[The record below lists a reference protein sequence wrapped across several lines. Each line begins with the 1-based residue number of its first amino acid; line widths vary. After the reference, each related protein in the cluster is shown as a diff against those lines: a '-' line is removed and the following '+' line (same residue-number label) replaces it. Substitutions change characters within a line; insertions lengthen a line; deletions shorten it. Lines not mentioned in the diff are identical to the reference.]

1 MAQFDVYVNPSKTNR
16 FAYPYLVDIQNPV
29 ISDIATRIV
38 IPLGNAGLFK
48 NKTMKGLTLEVE
60 YEGERLLL
68 LTPQIASVPAKVLKS
83 PIGSLEHLRDNIV
96 SALDFAVTG
105 I

>member
-1 MAQFDVYVNPSKTNR
+1 MAQFDIYVNPNKTNR
-16 FAYPYLVDIQNPV
+16 TAYPYLVDVQNPV

-38 IPLGNAGLFK
+38 IPLGKAELLRNRKMGR
-48 NKTMKGLTLEVE
+48 LTPEVE
-60 YEGERLLL
+60 YHGERLLL
-68 LTPQIASVPAKVLKS
+68 LTPQITSVPANVLKS
-83 PIGSLEHLRDNIV
+83 PVGSLENLRDNIV